1 MDHPRSRGVY
11 TATPIVLK
19 PELGSSP
26 LARGLL
32 VGDRRGSGNV
42 RIIPARAGFTTCC
55 CCPILALPDHPRS
68 RGVYILFPYT
78 WKSVGGSSPLARGLR
93 DWGASEL
100 TALGI
105 IPARAGFTT
114 MRPTAPVSTTD
125 HPRSRGVYCTVV
137 MIRVSFRGSSP
148 LARGLHV
155 EHTTFPTPARIIPA
169 RAGFTTKRLVMFV
182 IADGSSPLARGLRCV
197 RWSWWCVVGI
207 IPARAGFTTPPAG
220 GPDLP
225 RDHPRSRGVYAE
237 PVDDDIQRQGSSPL
251 ARGLRANSGGMGR
264 GGGIIPARA
273 GFTGFLQVRLGGLAD
288 HPRSRGVYL
297 GPKERRFGLVGSSP
311 LARGLLFMHM
321 FQITFHR
328 IIPARAGFTLC
339 HH

>member
-55 CCPILALPDHPRS
+55 CCPILALP
-68 RGVYILFPYT
+68 
-78 WKSVGGSSPLARGLR
+78 
-93 DWGASEL
+93 
-100 TALGI
+100 
-105 IPARAGFTT
+105 
-114 MRPTAPVSTTD
+114 D